1 MNRQEWQ
8 DLMGSCRSM
17 FPTQDIPP
25 ATADSWYMAAGQR
38 WDSDMAMAG
47 LIRLSKTLDRRL
59 TLAAWTSAVELEVR
73 NAAESWSAPEV
84 EVAPADWATRW
95 KQISRRITS
104 APRNDPVRMLFRELF
119 ENGVSGE
126 RSLPQLELC
135 AAQNP
140 DWRSDPSRRRIGA
153 IPEEA

>member
-8 DLMGSCRSM
+8 DLMASCRSM

-59 TLAAWTSAVELEVR
+59 TLAAWTSAVELEG
-73 NAAESWSAPEV
+73 A
-84 EVAPADWATRW
+84 
-95 KQISRRITS
+95 K
-104 APRNDPVRMLFRELF
+104 
-119 ENGVSGE
+119 
-126 RSLPQLELC
+126 
-135 AAQNP
+135 
-140 DWRSDPSRRRIGA
+140 RRRVVVGA
-153 IPEEA
+153 GRRGGAGRLGDALEGPLPAGGSRARPVTTRCACSSASCSRTA